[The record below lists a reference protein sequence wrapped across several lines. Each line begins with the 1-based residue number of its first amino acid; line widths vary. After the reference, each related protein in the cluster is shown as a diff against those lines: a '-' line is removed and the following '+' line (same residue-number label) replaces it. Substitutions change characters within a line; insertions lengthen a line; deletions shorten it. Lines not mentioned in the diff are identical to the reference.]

1 MRVLNHC
8 LNEMRMKTGTLIISL
23 LVLFGLAISPV
34 LAGVDVGYVNVKPA
48 GDLESGKTN
57 VTADFQIDFVST
69 AGETFPSDENI
80 LLSTQ
85 LDNPIW
91 NYVIVLDG
99 VENPRPASSKS
110 QLSLTG
116 WELSYKDKE
125 EQVKVSLKG
134 NAPKVNSSKQIEL
147 VSISTTGANNKVK
160 EQVKNVSAFV
170 TNPNELTGDI
180 SSVKTKVKTLQTDI
194 AKYKADGIDTS
205 KADQKVKD
213 ANAALDTAAKETFAN
228 AKIYMENAGTYV
240 QDGYTYLDM
249 GIAQKTIADAKEAID
264 RTDEWITY
272 FKTDKK
278 MGTDPRMSPIITKRE
293 FAAEYATNAQEL
305 FDQGKYADAKQKA
318 EDAFTKA
325 KEVFNDTQNLNNDL
339 NQTPVSSGPDIGA
352 TVSSILPKVIIVVVI
367 IAIIAGAVL
376 FIKRRGGGGGGK
388 GKGGSG
394 KGGGGSFGWKK
405 RSSTKTKKSHQY
417 DELF

>member
-1 MRVLNHC
+1 MKVSNRC
-8 LNEMRMKTGTLIISL
+8 LNEMRMKTGTLIISV
-23 LVLFGLAISPV
+23 LVLLGLAISPV

-57 VTADFQIDFVST
+57 VTADFQIDFIST

-125 EQVKVSLKG
+125 EQVKVTLKG
-134 NAPKVNSSKQIEL
+134 SAPKVNTSKQIEV
-147 VSISTTGANNKVK
+147 VSISTTGANSKVK

-170 TNPNELTGDI
+170 TNPSELTGDI
-180 SSVKTKVKTLQTDI
+180 GGVQAKVKALQNDI

-213 ANAALDTAAKETFAN
+213 ANAALQTAAKETFAN
-228 AKIYMENAGTYV
+228 AKIYMDNAGTYV

-249 GIAQKTIADAKEAID
+249 GISQKTIADAKEAID

-272 FKTDKK
+272 FKGDKK
-278 MGTDPRMSPIITKRE
+278 METDPRLAPIITKRE
-293 FAAEYATNAQEL
+293 FAAEYAANAQEL
-305 FDQGKYADAKQKA
+305 FDQGKYTDAKQKA

-325 KEVFNDTQNLNNDL
+325 TEVFNDTQNLNNEI
-339 NQTPVSSGPDIGA
+339 NQTPASSGPNIGA
-352 TVSSILPKVIIVVVI
+352 TVASILPNVVIVIVV
-367 IAIIAGAVL
+367 IAVIAGAV
-376 FIKRRGGGGGGK
+376 FFVKRRGGGG

-405 RSSTKTKKSHQY
+405 RSSPKAKKSHQY

>member
-1 MRVLNHC
+1 MRVSNRC
-8 LNEMRMKTGTLIISL
+8 LNEMRMKTGTLIISV
-23 LVLFGLAISPV
+23 LVLLGLAISPV

-57 VTADFQIDFVST
+57 VTADFQIDFIST

-125 EQVKVSLKG
+125 EQVKVTLKG
-134 NAPKVNSSKQIEL
+134 NAPKVNSSKQIEV
-147 VSISTTGANNKVK
+147 VSISTTGANSKVK

-180 SSVKTKVKTLQTDI
+180 GSVQTKVKALQNEI

-205 KADQKVKD
+205 KAEQKVKD
-213 ANAALDTAAKETFAN
+213 ANTALQTATKETFAN
-228 AKIYMENAGTYV
+228 AKIYMDNAGTYV

-249 GIAQKTIADAKEAID
+249 GISQKTIADAKEAID

-272 FKTDKK
+272 FKGDKK
-278 MGTDPRMSPIITKRE
+278 METDPRLAPIITKRE
-293 FAAEYATNAQEL
+293 FAAEYSSNAQEL
-305 FDQGKYADAKQKA
+305 FEQGKYTDAKQKA

-325 KEVFNDTQNLNNDL
+325 TEVFNDTQNLNNEI
-339 NQTPVSSGPDIGA
+339 NQTPASSGPDIGA
-352 TVSSILPKVIIVVVI
+352 TVASILPNVAIVIVI
-367 IAIIAGAVL
+367 IAAIAGVVL
-376 FIKRRGGGGGGK
+376 FVKRRGGGG

-405 RSSTKTKKSHQY
+405 RSSPKTKKSHQY

>member
-1 MRVLNHC
+1 MKVSNRC
-8 LNEMRMKTGTLIISL
+8 LNEIRMKTGTLIISL
-23 LVLFGLAISPV
+23 LVLLGLAISPV

-57 VTADFQIDFVST
+57 VTADFQIDFIST

-125 EQVKVSLKG
+125 EQVKVTLKG
-134 NAPKVNSSKQIEL
+134 NAPKVNSSKQIEV
-147 VSISTTGANNKVK
+147 VSVSTTGANSKVK

-180 SSVKTKVKTLQTDI
+180 GSVQTKVKALQNEI

-205 KADQKVKD
+205 KAEQKVKD
-213 ANAALDTAAKETFAN
+213 ANTALQTAAKETFAN
-228 AKIYMENAGTYV
+228 AKIYMDNAGTYV

-272 FKTDKK
+272 FKGDKK
-278 MGTDPRMSPIITKRE
+278 METDPRLAPIITKRE
-293 FAAEYATNAQEL
+293 FAAEYASNAQEL
-305 FDQGKYADAKQKA
+305 FDQGKYTDAKQKA

-325 KEVFNDTQNLNNDL
+325 TEVFNDTQNLNNEI
-339 NQTPVSSGPDIGA
+339 NQTPTAGSGPDIGA
-352 TVSSILPKVIIVVVI
+352 TVASIIPNVIIVIVI
-367 IAIIAGAVL
+367 IGVIAGIFL
-376 FIKRRGGGGGGK
+376 FVKRRGGGG

-405 RSSTKTKKSHQY
+405 RSSPKTKKSHQY

>member
-1 MRVLNHC
+1 M
-8 LNEMRMKTGTLIISL
+8 
-23 LVLFGLAISPV
+23 
-34 LAGVDVGYVNVKPA
+34 
-48 GDLESGKTN
+48 
-57 VTADFQIDFVST
+57 
-69 AGETFPSDENI
+69 
-80 LLSTQ
+80 
-85 LDNPIW
+85 
-91 NYVIVLDG
+91 LDG

-125 EQVKVSLKG
+125 EQVKVTLKG
-134 NAPKVNSSKQIEL
+134 NAPKVNSSKQIEV
-147 VSISTTGANNKVK
+147 VSISTTGANSKVK

-180 SSVKTKVKTLQTDI
+180 GSVQTKVKALQNEI

-205 KADQKVKD
+205 KAEQKVKD
-213 ANAALDTAAKETFAN
+213 ANTALQTATKETFAN
-228 AKIYMENAGTYV
+228 AKIYMDNAGTYV

-249 GIAQKTIADAKEAID
+249 GISQKTIADAKEAID

-272 FKTDKK
+272 FKGDKK
-278 MGTDPRMSPIITKRE
+278 METDPRLAPIITKRE
-293 FAAEYATNAQEL
+293 FAAEYSSNAQEL
-305 FDQGKYADAKQKA
+305 FEQGKYTDAKQKA

-325 KEVFNDTQNLNNDL
+325 TEVFNDTQNLNNEI
-339 NQTPVSSGPDIGA
+339 NQTPASSGPDIGA
-352 TVSSILPKVIIVVVI
+352 TVASILPNVAIVIVI
-367 IAIIAGAVL
+367 IAAIAGVVL
-376 FIKRRGGGGGGK
+376 FVKRRGGGG

-405 RSSTKTKKSHQY
+405 RSSPKTKKSHQY

>member
-1 MRVLNHC
+1 MRVSNRC
-8 LNEMRMKTGTLIISL
+8 LNEMRMKTGTLIISV
-23 LVLFGLAISPV
+23 LVLLGLAISPV

-57 VTADFQIDFVST
+57 VTADFQIDFIST

-125 EQVKVSLKG
+125 EQVKVTLKG
-134 NAPKVNSSKQIEL
+134 NAPKVNSSKQIEV
-147 VSISTTGANNKVK
+147 VSISTTGANSKVK

-180 SSVKTKVKTLQTDI
+180 GSVQTKVKALQNEI

-205 KADQKVKD
+205 KAEQKVKD
-213 ANAALDTAAKETFAN
+213 ANTALQTATKETFAN
-228 AKIYMENAGTYV
+228 AKIYMDNAGTYV

-249 GIAQKTIADAKEAID
+249 GISQKIIADAKEAID

-272 FKTDKK
+272 FKGDKK
-278 MGTDPRMSPIITKRE
+278 METDPRLAPIITKRE
-293 FAAEYATNAQEL
+293 FAAEYASNAQEL
-305 FDQGKYADAKQKA
+305 FEQGKYTDAKQKA

-325 KEVFNDTQNLNNDL
+325 TEVFNDTQNLNNEI
-339 NQTPVSSGPDIGA
+339 NQTPASSGPDIGA
-352 TVSSILPKVIIVVVI
+352 TVASILPNVAIVIVI
-367 IAIIAGAVL
+367 IAVIAGAVL
-376 FIKRRGGGGGGK
+376 FVKRRGGGG

-405 RSSTKTKKSHQY
+405 RSSPKTKKSHQY

>member
-1 MRVLNHC
+1 
-8 LNEMRMKTGTLIISL
+8 MKTGTFIISV
-23 LVLFGLAISPV
+23 LVLLGLAISPV

-57 VTADFQIDFVST
+57 VTVDFQIDFIST

-85 LDNPIW
+85 LDNPVW
-91 NYVIVLDG
+91 TYVIVLDG

-116 WELSYKDKE
+116 WELSYKDKD
-125 EQVKVSLKG
+125 EQVKVTLKG
-134 NAPKVNSSKQIEL
+134 NAPKVNTSKQIEIL
-147 VSISTTGANNKVK
+147 SVSTTGANSKVK
-160 EQVKNVSAFV
+160 EQIKNVSAFV
-170 TNPNELTGDI
+170 TNPGELTGDI
-180 SSVKTKVKTLQTDI
+180 SSVQTKVKALQNDI

-213 ANAALDTAAKETFAN
+213 ANAALQSAAKETFAN
-228 AKIYMENAGTYV
+228 AKIYMDNAGTYV

-272 FKTDKK
+272 FKTDKE
-278 MGTDPRMSPIITKRE
+278 METDPRLAPIITKRE

-305 FDQGKYADAKQKA
+305 FDDGKYSDAKQKA
-318 EDAFTKA
+318 EDAYNKA
-325 KEVFNDTQNLNNDL
+325 TDVFNDTQNLNDEI
-339 NQTPVSSGPDIGA
+339 NQTPASSGPDIGT
-352 TVSSILPKVIIVVVI
+352 TVASILPTIIIVIII
-367 IAIIAGAVL
+367 IAIIAGAVF
-376 FIKRRGGGGGGK
+376 FIKNRGG

-405 RSSTKTKKSHQY
+405 RSSPKAKKSHQY

>member
-1 MRVLNHC
+1 
-8 LNEMRMKTGTLIISL
+8 MKTGTLIISL
-23 LVLFGLAISPV
+23 LVLLGLAISPV

-57 VTADFQIDFVST
+57 VTADFQIDFIST

-125 EQVKVSLKG
+125 EQVKVTLKG
-134 NAPKVNSSKQIEL
+134 NAPKVNSSKQIEV
-147 VSISTTGANNKVK
+147 VSVSTTGANSKVK

-170 TNPNELTGDI
+170 TNPNELTGSI
-180 SSVKTKVKTLQTDI
+180 GSVQTKVKALQNEI

-205 KADQKVKD
+205 KAEQKVKD
-213 ANAALDTAAKETFAN
+213 ANTALQTAAKETFAN
-228 AKIYMENAGTYV
+228 AKIYMDNAGTYV

-272 FKTDKK
+272 FKGDKK
-278 MGTDPRMSPIITKRE
+278 METDPRLAPIITKRE
-293 FAAEYATNAQEL
+293 FAAEYASNAQEL
-305 FDQGKYADAKQKA
+305 FDQGKYTDAKQKA

-325 KEVFNDTQNLNNDL
+325 TEVFNDTQNLNNEI
-339 NQTPVSSGPDIGA
+339 NQTPTAGSGPDIGA
-352 TVSSILPKVIIVVVI
+352 TVASIIPNVIIVIVI
-367 IAIIAGAVL
+367 IAVIAGIFL
-376 FIKRRGGGGGGK
+376 FVKRRGGGG

-405 RSSTKTKKSHQY
+405 RSSPKTKKSHQY

>member
-1 MRVLNHC
+1 
-8 LNEMRMKTGTLIISL
+8 MKTGTLIISV
-23 LVLFGLAISPV
+23 LVLLGLAISPV

-57 VTADFQIDFVST
+57 VTADFQIDFIST

-125 EQVKVSLKG
+125 EQVKVTLKG
-134 NAPKVNSSKQIEL
+134 NAPKVNSSKQIEV
-147 VSISTTGANNKVK
+147 VSISTTGANSKVK

-180 SSVKTKVKTLQTDI
+180 GSVQTKVKALQNEI

-205 KADQKVKD
+205 KAEQKVKD
-213 ANAALDTAAKETFAN
+213 ANTALQTATKETFAN
-228 AKIYMENAGTYV
+228 AKIYMDNAGTYV

-249 GIAQKTIADAKEAID
+249 GISQKTIADAKEAID

-272 FKTDKK
+272 FKGDKK
-278 MGTDPRMSPIITKRE
+278 METDPRLAPIITKRE
-293 FAAEYATNAQEL
+293 FAAEYSSNAQEL
-305 FDQGKYADAKQKA
+305 FEQGKYTDAKQKA

-325 KEVFNDTQNLNNDL
+325 TEVFNDTQNLNNEI
-339 NQTPVSSGPDIGA
+339 NQTPASSGPDIGA
-352 TVSSILPKVIIVVVI
+352 TVASILPNVAIVIVI
-367 IAIIAGAVL
+367 IAAIAGVVL
-376 FIKRRGGGGGGK
+376 FVKRRGGGG

-405 RSSTKTKKSHQY
+405 RSSPKTKKSHQY

>member
-1 MRVLNHC
+1 
-8 LNEMRMKTGTLIISL
+8 MKTGTLIISV
-23 LVLFGLAISPV
+23 LVLLGLAISPV

-57 VTADFQIDFVST
+57 VTADFQIDFIST

-125 EQVKVSLKG
+125 EQVKVTLKG
-134 NAPKVNSSKQIEL
+134 NAPKVNSSKQIEV
-147 VSISTTGANNKVK
+147 VSISTTGANSKVK

-180 SSVKTKVKTLQTDI
+180 GSVQTKVKALQNEI

-205 KADQKVKD
+205 KAEQKVKD
-213 ANAALDTAAKETFAN
+213 ANTALQTATKETFAN
-228 AKIYMENAGTYV
+228 AKIYMDNAGTYV

-249 GIAQKTIADAKEAID
+249 GISQKIIADAKEAID

-272 FKTDKK
+272 FKGDKK
-278 MGTDPRMSPIITKRE
+278 METDPRLAPIITKRE
-293 FAAEYATNAQEL
+293 FAAEYASNAQEL
-305 FDQGKYADAKQKA
+305 FEQGKYTDAKQKA

-325 KEVFNDTQNLNNDL
+325 TEVFNDTQNLNNEI
-339 NQTPVSSGPDIGA
+339 NQTPASSGPDIGA
-352 TVSSILPKVIIVVVI
+352 TVASILPNVAIVIVI
-367 IAIIAGAVL
+367 IAVIAGAVL
-376 FIKRRGGGGGGK
+376 FVKRRGGGG

-405 RSSTKTKKSHQY
+405 RSSPKTKKSHQY

>member
-1 MRVLNHC
+1 MRVSNRC

-23 LVLFGLAISPV
+23 LVLLGLAISPV

-57 VTADFQIDFVST
+57 VTADFQIDFIST

-125 EQVKVSLKG
+125 EQVKVTLKG
-134 NAPKVNSSKQIEL
+134 NAPKVNSSKQIEV
-147 VSISTTGANNKVK
+147 VSVSTTGANSKVK

-170 TNPNELTGDI
+170 TNPNELTGSI
-180 SSVKTKVKTLQTDI
+180 GSVQTKVKALQNEI

-205 KADQKVKD
+205 KAEQKVKD
-213 ANAALDTAAKETFAN
+213 ANTALQTAAKETFAN
-228 AKIYMENAGTYV
+228 AKIYMDNAGTYV

-272 FKTDKK
+272 FKGDKK
-278 MGTDPRMSPIITKRE
+278 METDPRLAPIITKRE
-293 FAAEYATNAQEL
+293 FAAEYASNAQEL
-305 FDQGKYADAKQKA
+305 FDQGKYTDAKQKA

-325 KEVFNDTQNLNNDL
+325 TEVFNDTQNLNNEI
-339 NQTPVSSGPDIGA
+339 NQTPTAGSGPDIGA
-352 TVSSILPKVIIVVVI
+352 TVASIIPNVIIVIVI
-367 IAIIAGAVL
+367 IAVIAGIFL
-376 FIKRRGGGGGGK
+376 FVKRRGGGG

-405 RSSTKTKKSHQY
+405 RSSPKTKKSHQY

>member
-1 MRVLNHC
+1 
-8 LNEMRMKTGTLIISL
+8 MKTGTLIISL
-23 LVLFGLAISPV
+23 LVLIGLAITPV

-48 GDLESGKTN
+48 GDLESGKSN
-57 VTADFQIDFVST
+57 VTADFQIDFTSV

-85 LDNPIW
+85 LENPLWTYSI
-91 NYVIVLDG
+91 ILDG
-99 VENPRPASSKS
+99 VENTRPASSKN
-110 QLSLTG
+110 QLTLTG
-116 WELSYKDKE
+116 WELSYKDQE

-134 NAPKVNSSKQIEL
+134 NAPKTDKSKQIE
-147 VSISTTGANNKVK
+147 VVGVSTTGANNRVK
-160 EQVKNVSAFV
+160 EQVRNVTAFL
-170 TNPNELTGDI
+170 TNPNELSGDI
-180 SSVKTKVKTLQTDI
+180 GSIKTKVKTLQNDI

-213 ANAALDTAAKETFAN
+213 ASDALTQAAKESFSN
-228 AKIYMENAGTYV
+228 AKIYMQNAETYV
-240 QDGYTYLDM
+240 KDAYSYLDM
-249 GIAQKTIADAKEAID
+249 GIAQKEITDAKEAID

-278 MGTDPRMSPIITKRE
+278 METDPRLAPIITKRE
-293 FAAEYATNAQEL
+293 FAAEYASNAQDL
-305 FDQGKYADAKQKA
+305 FDQNKFTEARQKA

-325 KEVFNDTQNLNNDL
+325 TDVFNDTQNLNNEV
-339 NQTPVSSGPDIGA
+339 NQTAKAGAAPDLSGLIG
-352 TVSSILPKVIIVVVI
+352 ILTNLIILIII
-367 IAIIAGAVL
+367 IAIVVGIFL
-376 FIKRRGGGGGGK
+376 FLKKRGGSGG

-405 RSSTKTKKSHQY
+405 RSSTKSKKSHQY